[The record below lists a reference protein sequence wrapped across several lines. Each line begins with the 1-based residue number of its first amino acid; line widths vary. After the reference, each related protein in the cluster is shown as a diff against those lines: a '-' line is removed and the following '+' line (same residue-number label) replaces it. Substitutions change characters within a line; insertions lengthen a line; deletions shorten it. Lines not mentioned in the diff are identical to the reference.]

1 MSLLLL
7 SNFKAIYC
15 SCRKGRGIDANYW
28 NSAGRSY
35 GFKTPEIDL
44 IIEKKLI
51 DIINSWK
58 GCGNAQE
65 IKGGQ

>member
-1 MSLLLL
+1 M
-7 SNFKAIYC
+7 
-15 SCRKGRGIDANYW
+15 
-28 NSAGRSY
+28 
-35 GFKTPEIDL
+35 L
-44 IIEKKLI
+44 IIGILPDVAMGLKRRKLIELSGKKLI